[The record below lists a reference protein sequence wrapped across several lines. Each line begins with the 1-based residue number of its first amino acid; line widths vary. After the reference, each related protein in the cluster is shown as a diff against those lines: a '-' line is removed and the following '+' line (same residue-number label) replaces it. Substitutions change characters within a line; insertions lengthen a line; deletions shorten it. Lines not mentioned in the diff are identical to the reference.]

1 MTILESYVPQTTK
14 AIAILEV
21 QAVAAAIAGLDA
33 MVKAAEVRLIHTEKH
48 LGGRL
53 MAVVVDGNVSAVSAA
68 LEAGKAAAAE
78 VGYVKAATVI
88 PLPHDEVRKF
98 LYTDPLV

>member
-1 MTILESYVPQTTK
+1 MNILENKLTQAEK

-33 MVKAAEVRLIHTEKH
+33 MVKAADVRLIHTEKR

-53 MAVVVDGNVSAVSAA
+53 VAVVVDGTVSAVTSALDA
-68 LEAGKAAAAE
+68 GREEAAK
-78 VGYVKAATVI
+78 VGNVMAYAVI
-88 PLPHDEVRKF
+88 PRPHTETQKY
-98 LYTDPLV
+98 LYTDPLY